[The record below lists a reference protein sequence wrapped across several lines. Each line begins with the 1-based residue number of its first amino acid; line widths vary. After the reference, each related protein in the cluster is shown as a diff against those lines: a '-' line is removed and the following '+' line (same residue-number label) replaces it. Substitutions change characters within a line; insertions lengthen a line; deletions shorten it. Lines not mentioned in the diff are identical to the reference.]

1 MEDARLF
8 EAEVECNQQ
17 PQLQNESIKPLEVVS
32 VPFVCE
38 HKPLAT
44 TLDQHDN
51 NVLHESIITVH
62 HAVIKVVD
70 FGNSESLFVLSLCD

>member
-17 PQLQNESIKPLEVVS
+17 QQLQNESIKRLEEVS
-32 VPFVCE
+32 VPFVCQ

-44 TLDQHDN
+44 TLDRHDN
-51 NVLHESIITVH
+51 NVLQESIIIITVH
-62 HAVIKVVD
+62 HAVIQVRG
-70 FGNSESLFVLSLCD
+70 FWQ